1 MDSRR
6 CPCGPRRTCVVLTE
20 RRTLW
25 VAWYIRC
32 AWVVVPLGDECS
44 VLHVLQVIAVPSEL
58 DALRGSGGESVT
70 MLEMAPDA
78 AWRLRDAHTTRGM
91 DSLEGLAVPLRHAAL
106 PVTTALREGV
116 ADEQIVAY
124 AQEQGIDLIVMS
136 THGHR
141 GVTRFFLGS
150 VTDRVIRAGQT
161 PVLVVPAS

>member
-1 MDSRR
+1 M
-6 CPCGPRRTCVVLTE
+6 
-20 RRTLW
+20 W
-25 VAWYIRC
+25 VTWYIRC
-32 AWVVVPLGDECS
+32 AWVVVTLGDERS

-78 AWRLRDAHTTRGM
+78 ARRLRDAQTARGM
-91 DSLEGLAVPLRHAAL
+91 ASREGLAALFRHAGL
-106 PVTTALREGV
+106 PVTTTLREGA

-150 VTDRVIRAGQT
+150 VTNRVIRAGQT
-161 PVLVVPAS
+161 PVLVVSAS

>member
-1 MDSRR
+1 MV
-6 CPCGPRRTCVVLTE
+6 T
-20 RRTLW
+20 
-25 VAWYIRC
+25 
-32 AWVVVPLGDECS
+32 LGDERS

-91 DSLEGLAVPLRHAAL
+91 DSLEGLAAPLRHAGL
-106 PVTTALREGV
+106 LVTTALREGV

-150 VTDRVIRAGQT
+150 VTDRVIRAGTDAGAGGARLVSVVAVLRRARERGGRGFCPT
-161 PVLVVPAS
+161 PRKEG